1 MKLRKTQNR
10 AQELK
15 KNHKGQ
21 RERYVITSKE
31 EVFIS
36 HIYVP
41 NYIASADKQT
51 NKQNKTKQYQQKSRE
66 TWMELLMISKADK
79 RKQRC

>member
-10 AQELK
+10 AQEFK

-41 NYIASADKQT
+41 NYIASANKQT
-51 NKQNKTKQYQQKSRE
+51 NKQTKQNQAVPTEIQGN
-66 TWMELLMISKADK
+66 MDGAFNDK
-79 RKQRC
+79 